1 METKKIIKKVS
12 EEDIQGNYIYIT
24 KKYNEALI
32 IIENDKIVYHNT
44 AKRENYE
51 TTGILELNKIYFMI
65 IDNVIIQVEAIEK
78 DNKTYLIETS
88 YFKGLYYKP
97 KDQYLVEPDEEYK
110 YLNLHLNYN
119 KPNVNHIITPS
130 SKIINDDKLDEKDCM
145 TRNYYYIIKKDNKDI
160 EMISFDY
167 VKNGHYFMQVD
178 DIKKKK
184 TTEQEINELTQT
196 KLDKIKN
203 RIRKR

>member
-1 METKKIIKKVS
+1 METKKSIKKI
-12 EEDIQGNYIYIT
+12 DKDNIQGKFIYIT

-65 IDNVIIQVEAIEK
+65 IDNEIIQVEAIEK

-145 TRNYYYIIKKDNKDI
+145 TRNYYYIIKKDNIDI

>member
-65 IDNVIIQVEAIEK
+65 IDNEIIQVEAIEK
-78 DNKTYLIETS
+78 DNKIYLIETS
-88 YFKGLYYKP
+88 YFKDLYYKP

-160 EMISFDY
+160 EMISFNY
-167 VKNGHYFMQVD
+167 VKNGNYFMQVD

>member
-12 EEDIQGNYIYIT
+12 EENIQGNYIYIT

-51 TTGILELNKIYFMI
+51 TTAILELNKIYFMI
-65 IDNVIIQVEAIEK
+65 IDNEIIQVEAIKK
-78 DNKTYLIETS
+78 DNKIYLIETS
-88 YFKGLYYKP
+88 YFKGLHYKP

-119 KPNVNHIITPS
+119 KPNIKHIITPS

-184 TTEQEINELTQT
+184 TTKEEITELTQT
-196 KLDKIKN
+196 KLDKFKH